1 MKLVPVV
8 IAMLISAGVQA
19 SAQQPIFPLRQDS
32 AARNEFMRIA
42 ADDCQRKQHAAPE
55 NKKRSPDY
63 VSKYCNCYARMVAD
77 MLNGQEWEAI
87 RAGQQPPQS
96 YYETVQRAGQLCS

>member
-1 MKLVPVV
+1 MKLISVV

-32 AARNEFMRIA
+32 AARNEFVKIA
-42 ADDCQRKQHAAPE
+42 ADTCLRKQRAAPE
-55 NKKRSPDY
+55 NKNRSPDY
-63 VSKYCNCYARMVAD
+63 VSKYCNCYARVMAD
-77 MLNGQEWEAI
+77 MLKAQEWEAI

-96 YYETVQRAGQLCS
+96 YGETVQRAGQLCS